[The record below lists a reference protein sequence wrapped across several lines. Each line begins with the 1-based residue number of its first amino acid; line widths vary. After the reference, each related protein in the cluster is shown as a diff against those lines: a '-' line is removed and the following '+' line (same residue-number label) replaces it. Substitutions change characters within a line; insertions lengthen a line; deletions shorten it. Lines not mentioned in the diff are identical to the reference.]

1 MIAARIANR
10 REGQPSKKNSANLQ
24 SNAEAARAMNVS
36 TRSVESAKTV
46 LKEGGPGCFLR
57 DKGC

>member
-1 MIAARIANR
+1 LR
-10 REGQPSKKNSANLQ
+10 